1 MGMAEFPDEFLRTP
15 KTTIQSGVLII
26 NVNNNHYQLLI
37 YPFGS
42 IFTLNSSSCRKAA
55 SEGIPEIYSNH

>member
-37 YPFGS
+37 YPIRFY
-42 IFTLNSSSCRKAA
+42 FYPK
-55 SEGIPEIYSNH
+55 

>member
-37 YPFGS
+37 YPIRFY
-42 IFTLNSSSCRKAA
+42 FYPKEFELQ
-55 SEGIPEIYSNH
+55 EGGKRGNPRNL